1 MPGDVLATLQA
12 WFLVKGTV
20 TCPCLS
26 SCHLTHEQHST
37 QLMPPSFLGQPPGF
51 WDTTVSWFPP
61 SVVVAAARSPP
72 EASGLRG
79 ALLPHKSPW
88 SCPSGAWLLL
98 RVGGKGFGASHAA
111 TPHPGAGKCH
121 TAADCQP

>member
-37 QLMPPSFLGQPPGF
+37 QLMPPSFLGQPPRLLGHHGF
-51 WDTTVSWFPP
+51 LVSSVRGGGCCSVP
-61 SVVVAAARSPP
+61 SGGLRAQGCPSPLQVPLELSVWSVAAP
-72 EASGLRG
+72 EGWRERPWGLPCSD
-79 ALLPHKSPW
+79 A
-88 SCPSGAWLLL
+88 PSGG
-98 RVGGKGFGASHAA
+98 REV
-111 TPHPGAGKCH
+111 PRCR
-121 TAADCQP
+121 